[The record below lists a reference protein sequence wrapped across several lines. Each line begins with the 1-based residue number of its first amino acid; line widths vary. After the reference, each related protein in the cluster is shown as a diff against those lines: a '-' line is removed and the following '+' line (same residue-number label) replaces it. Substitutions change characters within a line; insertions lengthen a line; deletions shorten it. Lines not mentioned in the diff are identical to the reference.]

1 MVGSGENGLAREKVI
16 FFSYFFFFCIF
27 PKIDLVFARLAIQTI
42 SDNLDLRDDSRLRSL
57 DIRCIRSLNGK
68 LLNRNLRYLLE
79 NNLNNRDLFAVLV
92 MDFFKGL
99 DSVKNNDVNFFIQ
112 II

>member
-1 MVGSGENGLAREKVI
+1 MFGVGIGKNGPGKVRSVS
-16 FFSYFFFFCIF
+16 FLFYLF

-68 LLNRNLRYLLE
+68 FL
-79 NNLNNRDLFAVLV
+79 
-92 MDFFKGL
+92 
-99 DSVKNNDVNFFIQ
+99 
-112 II
+112 

>member
-1 MVGSGENGLAREKVI
+1 MFGVRVGENGPGEVSKS
-16 FFSYFFFFCIF
+16 FSFLFYLF

-68 LLNRNLRYLLE
+68 FL
-79 NNLNNRDLFAVLV
+79 
-92 MDFFKGL
+92 
-99 DSVKNNDVNFFIQ
+99 
-112 II
+112 